1 MSLVGIK
8 DFNVL
13 LENKPFF
20 NQPVKNKQEPY
31 EKHFEM
37 PRNNDYIIGK
47 VLAYL
52 YYQNY
57 YKLVG
62 IDLSRQK
69 KHRCPS
75 AN

>member
-31 EKHFEM
+31 EKHIETM
-37 PRNNDYIIGK
+37 II
-47 VLAYL
+47 
-52 YYQNY
+52 
-57 YKLVG
+57 
-62 IDLSRQK
+62 
-69 KHRCPS
+69 
-75 AN
+75 